1 MGVDRGSRLEST
13 KSSTAQNTRSSHRSS
28 SPVNRLVTPDK
39 EDFCGYAHVHK

>member
-28 SPVNRLVTPDK
+28 SPVNRLVTPAK
-39 EDFCGYAHVHK
+39 EDFCGYAHVH